1 MKRLAALVC
10 AAASLAPSIAASPG
24 DAAPGAEP
32 LARRYREGEVLVYAM
47 KGSNADVEG
56 TVFYEAKCT
65 GTVERDAAGRFV
77 ESFAWSD
84 FARNGVAVPL
94 SDEARRFRDILSRSP
109 GVLPTMPDL
118 RRAPRLTAPV
128 TDLLTFYADLFVA
141 SMVGA
146 TRAGDHRFLPSP
158 QANSWAAG
166 EGMPVAEDS
175 IDFDVALAEVN
186 ESERVA
192 TLRVKHL
199 PPREIRVKLPAAWMQ
214 APVGDAANNW
224 VQVIKRADGGFTA
237 EVGRESFDVAI
248 RLDLADGKILS
259 ATMDNPVDVV
269 RRQCAD
275 AALSQCGDP
284 LRYRIQR
291 HVELKLIEAR

>member
-1 MKRLAALVC
+1 MLHR
-10 AAASLAPSIAASPG
+10 
-24 DAAPGAEP
+24 
-32 LARRYREGEVLVYAM
+32 
-47 KGSNADVEG
+47 
-56 TVFYEAKCT
+56 
-65 GTVERDAAGRFV
+65 
-77 ESFAWSD
+77 
-84 FARNGVAVPL
+84 
-94 SDEARRFRDILSRSP
+94 
-109 GVLPTMPDL
+109 
-118 RRAPRLTAPV
+118 PV
-128 TDLLTFYADLFVA
+128 
-141 SMVGA
+141 GI
-146 TRAGDHRFLPSP
+146 AGDHRFLPSP

-224 VQVIKRADGGFTA
+224 VQVTKNADGSFAA
-237 EVGRESFDVAI
+237 EVGLETFEVVI

-269 RRQCAD
+269 RRTCAD
-275 AALSQCGDP
+275 AALAQCGAP
-284 LRYRIQR
+284 FRYRIHRQ
-291 HVELKLIEAR
+291 VELTLVEAR